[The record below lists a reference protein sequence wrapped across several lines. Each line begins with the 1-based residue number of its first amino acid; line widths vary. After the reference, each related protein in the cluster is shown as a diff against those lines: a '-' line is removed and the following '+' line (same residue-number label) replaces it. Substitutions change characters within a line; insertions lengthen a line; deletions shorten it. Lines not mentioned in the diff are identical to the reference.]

1 LATFPEARGFQW
13 HVHQDC
19 RRAPAFHRPLRGQR
33 SSGAFRWTAPSCF
46 PFNCTGVNTGTGTNG
61 VECKRP
67 DSDAYNPPAMSK
79 TDELAERVER
89 LLLRHDELKRTNVL
103 LAQQL
108 QAMTAERD
116 SLKQRLTAARSR
128 IDALL
133 ERLPADG
140 EGRPR

>member
-1 LATFPEARGFQW
+1 M
-13 HVHQDC
+13 
-19 RRAPAFHRPLRGQR
+19 RGQR
-33 SSGAFRWTAPSCF
+33 STGTVRRTAPSCF
-46 PFNCTGVNTGTGTNG
+46 PFNRAGVNTGTSTNG
-61 VECKRP
+61 RKCKSR

-89 LLLRHDELKRTNVL
+89 LLLRHEELKRTNAL

-108 QAMTAERD
+108 QAVTSERD
-116 SLKQRLTAARSR
+116 SFKARLTAARAR

>member
-1 LATFPEARGFQW
+1 
-13 HVHQDC
+13 
-19 RRAPAFHRPLRGQR
+19 
-33 SSGAFRWTAPSCF
+33 
-46 PFNCTGVNTGTGTNG
+46 VNTGTGTNG